1 MAEVVGLKQLL
12 NGLKVK
18 KKNNNWKPKAKSR
31 LTAEKWAK
39 NNGQI
44 VSELAK
50 RRRVK
55 IVS

>member
-18 KKNNNWKPKAKSR
+18 KNKLKAKSR

-39 NNGQI
+39 TNGQI